1 MMLVNELLRM
11 IEQEKINGDAPVLF
25 VGQDG
30 GWSNVDV
37 KYLNGELCVSAD
49 YTRPFSGDN

>member
-1 MMLVNELLRM
+1 MLVNELLRM

-37 KYLNGELCVSAD
+37 RYIDGELHVLAD
-49 YTRPFSGDN
+49 YTRPFSSDN